1 MARAMVLCAGFG
13 TRLRPLTD
21 ELPKPLL
28 PFGDRSF
35 LEHACDAYRAA
46 GFAEVVANVH
56 HLSREFEK
64 CLSKFNG
71 ALRLVYEPVL
81 RGTAGGIAGA
91 RSCLGPAPVVALIG
105 DVVPEAI
112 PADFAESASFGGLV
126 LAIAPRLPREGTV
139 GVGARGDVVRLRGE
153 CFGTEVSGGDYV
165 GLCALGA
172 VALEQLP
179 DAGCLIGDY
188 ALPLLRRG
196 GEVRTRIVRGR
207 FTLPGDDLGSFLKS
221 QLAWLGER
229 NLQSYVGERAQ
240 IESGVVLE
248 QALVGASA
256 TVQGSGR
263 LTRVIVLPGASAR
276 APLADAIVAPSG
288 RVISVVDSIG
298 YGSFSG

>member
-13 TRLRPLTD
+13 SRLRPLTD

-46 GFAEVVANVH
+46 GFSEVVANVH
-56 HLSREFEK
+56 HLNREFEK

-71 ALRLVYEPVL
+71 ALRLVHEPVL

-91 RSCLGPAPVVALIG
+91 RAWLGPAPVLALIG
-105 DVVPEAI
+105 DVIPEAI
-112 PADFAESASFGGLV
+112 PENFAESAGFGGLV
-126 LAIAPRLPREGTV
+126 LAIAPRLAHQGTV
-139 GVGARGDVVRLRGE
+139 GVGARGEVVRLRGE

-172 VALEQLP
+172 GALEQLP

-188 ALPLLRRG
+188 ALPSLRRG
-196 GEVRTRIVRGR
+196 GEVRTFGVRGR
-207 FTLPGDDLGSFLKS
+207 FILPGDDLESFLKS
-221 QLAWLGER
+221 QLAWLGEQ
-229 NLQSYVGERAQ
+229 NLRSYVGEQAQ
-240 IESGVVLE
+240 VENGIVLD

-256 TVQGSGR
+256 TVQGRGYLR
-263 LTRVIVLPGASAR
+263 RVIVLPGACAT

-288 RVISVVDSIG
+288 RVICVVNS
-298 YGSFSG
+298 